1 MKMTAVNILDEIEE
15 TFDLLDDWEDRY
27 QYIIDL
33 GRRMPPIGVEF
44 QTPENEVHGC
54 MSTVWLVAQS
64 SGGSQPTI
72 ELVADSDALIVKGL
86 LAIVLAAYSGLSP
99 QAILEFDV
107 DDLFQRLGLKRH
119 LSPSRRNG
127 LYSMVKRIRSHAVDY
142 A

>member
-1 MKMTAVNILDEIEE
+1 MNMTAVNILDEIEE
-15 TFDLLDDWEDRY
+15 TFDLLDEWEDRY

-33 GRRMPPIGVEF
+33 GRSLPPIGAEH

-54 MSTVWLVAQS
+54 MSTVWLIAHC
-64 SGGSQPTI
+64 SGGSAPKV

-86 LAIVLAAYSGLSP
+86 LAIVLAAYSGLTP
-99 QAILEFDV
+99 QAIIDFDV
-107 DDLFQRLGLKRH
+107 DDLFNRLGLKQH

-127 LYSMVKRIRSHAVDY
+127 LYSMVKRIRAHAVEY